1 MTQYNTSELDA
12 SDTLNY
18 LKVSMLHNKGY
29 HPVFQIS
36 KQDRARG
43 WRQVGVGRRPRAPAK
58 SLAGKAARQLGFT
71 DFGLPRVRRTKPLTL
86 IHPRSRSAAP
96 SPVRAGVRLQWMPRV
111 PEDDARFTHHG
122 EMAFYHD

>member
-1 MTQYNTSELDA
+1 
-12 SDTLNY
+12 
-18 LKVSMLHNKGY
+18 MLHNKGY
-29 HPVFQIS
+29 HPVFQIIETRS
-36 KQDRARG
+36 GSTLASSR
-43 WRQVGVGRRPRAPAK
+43 VGRRPRAPAK

-96 SPVRAGVRLQWMPRV
+96 SPVRAGVRLQWMLRV
-111 PEDDARFTHHG
+111 PEDDARFAHHG